1 MCLFKKANNR
11 VKGCFEVGE
20 PKNKRAEMI
29 IERFG
34 TYFEYIPEKNNK
46 TVRCKSLMTDETI
59 SLNLNDFNKI
69 IG

>member
-1 MCLFKKANNR
+1 MCLFKKANR
-11 VKGCFEVGE
+11 RISGRFEIAE

-34 TYFEYIPEKNNK
+34 TCFECVPEKNNK

-59 SLNLNDFNKI
+59 SLDLNDFNKI